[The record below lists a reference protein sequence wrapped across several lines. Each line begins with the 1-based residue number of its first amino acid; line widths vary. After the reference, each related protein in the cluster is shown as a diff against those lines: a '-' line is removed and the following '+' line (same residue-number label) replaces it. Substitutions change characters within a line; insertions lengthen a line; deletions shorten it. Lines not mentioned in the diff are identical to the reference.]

1 MIPLNFALRTHPM
14 HENLLSEKQP
24 SHLTAVIVD
33 IQQKVKRK
41 ALPKL

>member
-24 SHLTAVIVD
+24 SHLTAVIID
-33 IQQKVKRK
+33 IQ
-41 ALPKL
+41 APKK